1 VPKVPSS
8 YRHIVEVASFS
19 VKSSFQPLTYHFTLS
34 VLFTSLDALHF
45 DLGTRHHDPT
55 HIERFVALSADF
67 SSACVANL
75 LSLSPA
81 SKLVLPVVR
90 CPWRRLRTQNS
101 ASRPSHRDKPHF
113 TLTHSA
119 LGPFRSPRAIHPAHS
134 ASACLPLNITPT
146 LSPYLSRQRACPI

>member
-1 VPKVPSS
+1 MSLPYLSNHLFSPSPIIS
-8 YRHIVEVASFS
+8 HFS
-19 VKSSFQPLTYHFTLS
+19 LL
-34 VLFTSLDALHF
+34 LTSLDTLHF

-55 HIERFVALSADF
+55 YIERFVALSADF
-67 SSACVANL
+67 SSAYAANL
-75 LSLSPA
+75 LSPSPA

-90 CPWRRLRTQNS
+90 CPRRRLRAQNS